1 MALKKLLNKGTVY
14 KRNDGYW
21 GGAVRYLDETGK
33 VCRKGF
39 SGVTKKAILK
49 KISDYII
56 VFKKEI
62 AEADFTHQALEK
74 VMQKWLEI
82 FCFPSVERSTYD
94 SRENAARLY
103 IYPVLGDKI
112 IAEITADDL
121 NGLLAKMMYEGY
133 AHSSVK
139 RVYIILNQFF
149 RYLYR
154 EEWIPNNPMARVRMI
169 KKSNFLAAQGKDDV
183 PLSDSITVL
192 TEEEIERI
200 KCQVPY
206 HKQAS
211 AFILMLNT
219 GLRKCEVLG
228 LLNSDIDVANRVM
241 HINRAVKEVSKRDR
255 SLAVNGKEM
264 IIGNMKTSA
273 SKRTVP
279 LNKTAIEMIKALRM
293 ERYFG
298 KDSPLIADEDGGYTR
313 PSALQ
318 SRWYALLN
326 DAGVP
331 HKGLHSL
338 RHTFATRLINGVKD
352 ENGNLRT
359 LSVKQVADLLGH
371 TTSTVT
377 EKYYVK
383 RELKNLQGI
392 TDDFDL

>member
-74 VMQKWLEI
+74 VMRKWLEI

-149 RYLYR
+149 HYLYQ

-200 KCQVPY
+200 KRKVPY
-206 HKQAS
+206 HNQAS
-211 AFILMLNT
+211 VYILMLNT

-228 LLNSDIDVANRVM
+228 LLNSDIDLANRVM

-264 IIGNMKTSA
+264 IIGNLKTSA

-298 KDSPLIADEDGGYTR
+298 
-313 PSALQ
+313 
-318 SRWYALLN
+318 
-326 DAGVP
+326 
-331 HKGLHSL
+331 
-338 RHTFATRLINGVKD
+338 
-352 ENGNLRT
+352 
-359 LSVKQVADLLGH
+359 
-371 TTSTVT
+371 
-377 EKYYVK
+377 
-383 RELKNLQGI
+383 
-392 TDDFDL
+392 

>member
-74 VMQKWLEI
+74 VMRKWLEI
-82 FCFPSVERSTYD
+82 FCFTLVERSTYD

-149 RYLYR
+149 HYLYQ

-169 KKSNFLAAQGKDDV
+169 KKSKWIL
-183 PLSDSITVL
+183 LS
-192 TEEEIERI
+192 EKI
-200 KCQVPY
+200 K
-206 HKQAS
+206 
-211 AFILMLNT
+211 N
-219 GLRKCEVLG
+219 
-228 LLNSDIDVANRVM
+228 
-241 HINRAVKEVSKRDR
+241 
-255 SLAVNGKEM
+255 
-264 IIGNMKTSA
+264 
-273 SKRTVP
+273 
-279 LNKTAIEMIKALRM
+279 
-293 ERYFG
+293 
-298 KDSPLIADEDGGYTR
+298 
-313 PSALQ
+313 
-318 SRWYALLN
+318 
-326 DAGVP
+326 
-331 HKGLHSL
+331 
-338 RHTFATRLINGVKD
+338 
-352 ENGNLRT
+352 
-359 LSVKQVADLLGH
+359 
-371 TTSTVT
+371 
-377 EKYYVK
+377 
-383 RELKNLQGI
+383 
-392 TDDFDL
+392 